1 MHRSV
6 VVWVILGTKL
16 NNSTTN
22 NNVHANGSC
31 SILSDTDSQDV
42 AKSVGRWEVE
52 GQTWNG
58 NVWRWLVGGVGG
70 GNWGEVGWDPS
81 KCNAQLV
88 QELLCSS
95 TRRNNPEGKYICGYS
110 WYTAYIF
117 VNGSRGERGDGS
129 IGGGGWPRGE
139 KGKWEDYS
147 VSESP
152 TSSQLLYSIKIMT
165 YRVMNFVVIIMVSLS
180 DGLQTKT
187 SIQPSIEKS

>member
-1 MHRSV
+1 MFMQTEAVQFYQILIVRMLQNQLEGKRSK
-6 VVWVILGTKL
+6 GKL
-16 NNSTTN
+16 ETEMCDADLWG
-22 NNVHANGSC
+22 VM
-31 SILSDTDSQDV
+31 
-42 AKSVGRWEVE
+42 EV
-52 GQTWNG
+52 
-58 NVWRWLVGGVGG
+58 
-70 GNWGEVGWDPS
+70 EVGWDPS